1 MGLTSAPDSPESAW
15 EVDNVANCLDFEEKD
30 KKMEKLNM
38 CSVKLGFAV
47 FLLLVVPAALASPV
61 AEAEAEADAEPGYG
75 HGYGGYRGHRAG
87 YGYARAYHVP
97 HCQVTYDVVTEE
109 QCATHSVP
117 ECATVVRQVP
127 EQVCQ
132 TVEEQACHQ
141 EQQCSAH
148 TETVVDTT
156 TYEECEDVITKVC
169 TNTQVTSQSH
179 SSVVG
184 QTVGVPAHGHPAV
197 PVHHAHAGHA
207 AVPAHAVPAHHAH
220 AHAGHP
226 GHALGK
232 READAGADA
241 QLVGPANGHLVR
253 SSPVAVSHVEP
264 LCHEVPER
272 KCHQVPVSSPRQVV
286 TPHCVS
292 VPVCVPVPRTACHTV
307 ARQVPEQVC
316 HPKPVTECH
325 RVARKVPRKV
335 CAPAPVLAHPHRS
348 HHTKPVHGK

>member
-1 MGLTSAPDSPESAW
+1 MGLTSAPDSQESAW
-15 EVDNVANCLDFEEKD
+15 EVENVTNCVDLEEKD
-30 KKMEKLNM
+30 KKGSKMEKLM
-38 CSVKLGFAV
+38 CSVKFGFPV
-47 FLLLVVPAALASPV
+47 FLFLLLVPAALASPV
-61 AEAEAEADAEPGYG
+61 AEAEAEADAEPGYSR
-75 HGYGGYRGHRAG
+75 GYGGYRGHRAG

-184 QTVGVPAHGHPAV
+184 QTVGVVTAHHGHAVPAPAAVHAVPAAAHHGHAHAVPAV
-197 PVHHAHAGHA
+197 AHHAHAGHD
-207 AVPAHAVPAHHAH
+207 
-220 AHAGHP
+220 

-232 READAGADA
+232 READAD
-241 QLVGPANGHLVR
+241 
-253 SSPVAVSHVEP
+253 
-264 LCHEVPER
+264 
-272 KCHQVPVSSPRQVV
+272 
-286 TPHCVS
+286 
-292 VPVCVPVPRTACHTV
+292 
-307 ARQVPEQVC
+307 
-316 HPKPVTECH
+316 
-325 RVARKVPRKV
+325 
-335 CAPAPVLAHPHRS
+335 
-348 HHTKPVHGK
+348 

>member
-1 MGLTSAPDSPESAW
+1 M
-15 EVDNVANCLDFEEKD
+15 VCR
-30 KKMEKLNM
+30 
-38 CSVKLGFAV
+38 VKSGFAV
-47 FLLLVVPAALASPV
+47 YLLLLLPAALGSPV
-61 AEAEAEADAEPGYG
+61 AEAEADAEPGYG

-97 HCQVTYDVVTEE
+97 HCKITYDVVTEE

-117 ECATVVRQVP
+117 ECATIVKQVP

-197 PVHHAHAGHA
+197 PVHHAHAG
-207 AVPAHAVPAHHAH
+207 
-220 AHAGHP
+220 
-226 GHALGK
+226 
-232 READAGADA
+232 
-241 QLVGPANGHLVR
+241 
-253 SSPVAVSHVEP
+253 
-264 LCHEVPER
+264 
-272 KCHQVPVSSPRQVV
+272 
-286 TPHCVS
+286 
-292 VPVCVPVPRTACHTV
+292 
-307 ARQVPEQVC
+307 
-316 HPKPVTECH
+316 
-325 RVARKVPRKV
+325 
-335 CAPAPVLAHPHRS
+335 
-348 HHTKPVHGK
+348 

>member
-1 MGLTSAPDSPESAW
+1 M
-15 EVDNVANCLDFEEKD
+15 VCR
-30 KKMEKLNM
+30 
-38 CSVKLGFAV
+38 VKSGFAV
-47 FLLLVVPAALASPV
+47 YLLLLLPAALGSPV
-61 AEAEAEADAEPGYG
+61 AEAEADAEPGYG

-184 QTVGVPAHGHPAV
+184 QTVGVVGAHHG
-197 PVHHAHAGHA
+197 
-207 AVPAHAVPAHHAH
+207 HAVPAPAAVHAVPAAAHH
-220 AHAGHP
+220 
-226 GHALGK
+226 GHA
-232 READAGADA
+232 
-241 QLVGPANGHLVR
+241 VPAAAAAAAAHHGH
-253 SSPVAVSHVEP
+253 AVP
-264 LCHEVPER
+264 
-272 KCHQVPVSSPRQVV
+272 
-286 TPHCVS
+286 
-292 VPVCVPVPRTACHTV
+292 
-307 ARQVPEQVC
+307 
-316 HPKPVTECH
+316 
-325 RVARKVPRKV
+325 
-335 CAPAPVLAHPHRS
+335 
-348 HHTKPVHGK
+348 